1 MGKDIPGIQRGNILL
16 PRVPNENA
24 SFVPHLESHF

>member
-16 PRVPNENA
+16 PHIPEENA
-24 SFVPHLESHF
+24 SSVTHLESHF